1 VPPRH
6 LTNTITALDPNYNV
20 SEQDPTF
27 ITPSDTVYSDYPE
40 ENKSLETIKSEDL
53 IERQRTLAKR
63 HFYRHML
70 ARAGDDIDGA
80 KPLLA
85 NRSSMMNKVLGVVW
99 KDELEE
105 KRFEDGQKSGRACEK
120 LGERCAEPMA
130 SLEV

>member
-6 LTNTITALDPNYNV
+6 LTNTITALDPNYNL

-40 ENKSLETIKSEDL
+40 ENESLETIKSEDL

-70 ARAGDDIDGA
+70 A
-80 KPLLA
+80 
-85 NRSSMMNKVLGVVW
+85 
-99 KDELEE
+99 
-105 KRFEDGQKSGRACEK
+105 
-120 LGERCAEPMA
+120 
-130 SLEV
+130 